1 LDLLGIPST
10 VLVQGGAAAVLLLAV
25 LLILLGRLHPD
36 RTLDRIEKVH
46 TDRLA
51 QEKTRGDEWKA
62 FGQAQGERNEL
73 LAQQLAELT
82 EVGRTTNALIEG
94 LRKATEQRSGRRP

>member
-1 LDLLGIPST
+1 MELFGIPGT
-10 VLVQGGAAAVLLLAV
+10 VIVQGGAVGVLFFAVLA
-25 LLILLGRLHPD
+25 ILLGKLHPD

-46 TDRLA
+46 SERLA
-51 QEKTRGDEWKA
+51 EEKARGDEWKA
-62 FGQAQGERNEL
+62 FGQAQGQRNEV

-94 LRKATEQRSGRRP
+94 LKQAAEQRSGRRP

>member
-1 LDLLGIPST
+1 LDLFGIPGT
-10 VLVQGGAAAVLLLAV
+10 VIVQGGAVGVLFFAVLAV
-25 LLILLGRLHPD
+25 LLGKLHPD
-36 RTLDRIEKVH
+36 RTVDRIEKVH
-46 TDRLA
+46 SERLSE
-51 QEKTRGDEWKA
+51 EKTRGDEWKA

-94 LRKATEQRSGRRP
+94 LKTATVQRSGRRP

>member
-1 LDLLGIPST
+1 LELFGIPGT
-10 VLVQGGAAAVLLLAV
+10 VIVQGGAVGVLFFAVLAV
-25 LLILLGRLHPD
+25 LLGRLHPD
-36 RTLDRIEKVH
+36 RTVDRIEKGH
-46 TDRLA
+46 ADRLS
-51 QEKTRGDEWKA
+51 QEKARGDEWKA

-94 LRKATEQRSGRRP
+94 LKKAAEQRPGRRP

>member
-1 LDLLGIPST
+1 MELFGIPGT
-10 VLVQGGAAAVLLLAV
+10 VLVQGGAVGVLLFAVLAV
-25 LLILLGRLHPD
+25 LLGKLHPD

-46 TDRLA
+46 NDRLA
-51 QEKTRGDEWKA
+51 EERARGDEWKA
-62 FGQAQGERNEL
+62 FGQAQGARNEL

-94 LRKATEQRSGRRP
+94 LKTATEQRTGRRS